1 MTQPTAN
8 PTCSASRPRDS
19 RSREWPAASGLHLG
33 ESSEVPRDPRSDD
46 AGLPRVPPRRSSL
59 LIPAVLFLATCYST
73 YLLGRETFAG
83 YRLSV
88 PTPLGW
94 ETRANPHRGGLEY
107 CLSVM
112 AILLAHEFGH
122 YLQSVRYRIAASLP
136 LFIPMPISPFGTM
149 GAVILQRDN
158 SADRR
163 QMFDIAIS
171 GPIAGMLVAI
181 PLCIWGIQHS
191 YIQDIDPAARGV
203 SFGTPLLL
211 DWMSDWLRGPQP
223 ETRSLTINPQLFA
236 GWVGFFIT
244 ALNLLPIGQLDGG
257 HILYCLVP
265 RQAPRISRLVFMAAV
280 LAVILGG
287 AYYDK
292 RLYSWTLML
301 VLLWRMGPEH
311 PPTSDDSVPL
321 GWIRTALGWLT
332 LAFIIIGFTP
342 IPFQ

>member
-1 MTQPTAN
+1 MNQPHAN
-8 PTCSASRPRDS
+8 HYSSAYGSADT
-19 RSREWPAASGLHLG
+19 L
-33 ESSEVPRDPRSDD
+33 PRSGRNNSGF
-46 AGLPRVPPRRSSL
+46 ARGEPSVAPFPNRSAEEAIPPLPPRRSSL

-73 YLLGRETFAG
+73 YLLGRDTFQS
-83 YRLSV
+83 YRLTM

-94 ETRANPHRGGLEY
+94 ETRDDPHRGGLEY
-107 CLSVM
+107 CISVM
-112 AILLAHEFGH
+112 AVLLAHEFGH

-171 GPIAGMLVAI
+171 GPIAGMLVAV

-191 YIQDIDPAARGV
+191 YIMDVDPNIPRV

-211 DWMSDWLRGPQP
+211 DWMSDWIRGPQP

-265 RQAPRISRLVFMAAV
+265 RKAPRISGLIFAGAV
-280 LAVILGG
+280 LVVSLGG
-287 AYYDK
+287 AFYDK
-292 RLYSWTLML
+292 RLFSWTLML
-301 VLLWRMGPEH
+301 MLLWRMGPEH
-311 PPTSDDSVPL
+311 PPTSDDTVPL
-321 GWIRTALGWLT
+321 GWGRTVLGWLT
-332 LAFIIIGFTP
+332 LGFIIIGFTP

>member
-8 PTCSASRPRDS
+8 TSSSTRGPRDS
-19 RSREWPAASGLHLG
+19 VPRGWPSASSLDRG
-33 ESSEVPRDPRSDD
+33 ESLSVPPTHWSD
-46 AGLPRVPPRRSSL
+46 GRELPRLPPRRANL
-59 LIPAVLFLATCYST
+59 LIPAVLFVATCYST
-73 YLLGRETFAG
+73 YLLGRDAFAE
-83 YRLSV
+83 YRLTV

-94 ETRANPHRGGLEY
+94 QSYDDPHRGGLEY
-107 CLSVM
+107 CISVM
-112 AILLAHEFGH
+112 AVLLAHELGH
-122 YLQSVRYRIAASLP
+122 YLQSLRYRISASLP

-191 YIQDIDPAARGV
+191 YIRDIDPAAPG
-203 SFGTPLLL
+203 SSLGTPLLL
-211 DWMSDWLRGPQP
+211 DWMSDWIRGPQP

-257 HILYCLVP
+257 HILYCLAP
-265 RQAPRISRLVFMAAV
+265 RRAPRISGLVFLGAV
-280 LAVILGG
+280 SAVVLGG
-287 AYYDK
+287 AFYDK

-301 VLLWRMGPEH
+301 LLLWRMGPEH
-311 PPTSDDSVPL
+311 PPTSDDSVSL
-321 GWIRTALGWLT
+321 GWGRTVLGWLT

>member
-1 MTQPTAN
+1 MNQPPAQHSSSSSDSLARGWRDS
-8 PTCSASRPRDS
+8 PGYDRGELSSASSPQ
-19 RSREWPAASGLHLG
+19 RSVE
-33 ESSEVPRDPRSDD
+33 D
-46 AGLPRVPPRRSSL
+46 GLPRRPPRRSSL

-73 YLLGRETFAG
+73 YLLGRETFQS
-83 YRLSV
+83 YRLTV
-88 PTPLGW
+88 PTALGW
-94 ETRANPHRGGLEY
+94 ESRDDPHRGGLEY
-107 CLSVM
+107 CISVM
-112 AILLAHEFGH
+112 AVLLAHELGH

-163 QMFDIAIS
+163 QMFDIAVS

-191 YIQDIDPAARGV
+191 YIIDIDPNLPRA
-203 SFGTPLLL
+203 SFGTPFLL
-211 DWMSDWLRGPQP
+211 DWMSDWIRGRLP

-265 RQAPRISRLVFMAAV
+265 RKAPWVSSAVFIGAV
-280 LAVILGG
+280 LAVGLGG
-287 AYYDK
+287 AFYDK

-301 VLLWRMGPEH
+301 LLLWRMGPEH

-321 GWIRTALGWLT
+321 GWMRTVLGWLT
-332 LAFIIIGFTP
+332 LGFIIIGFTP

>member
-8 PTCSASRPRDS
+8 PSRLALGPHDSLPQGWPASASPAFGESGSGS
-19 RSREWPAASGLHLG
+19 RSH
-33 ESSEVPRDPRSDD
+33 RSNAD
-46 AGLPRVPPRRSSL
+46 GLPPLPPRRPNL

-73 YLLGRETFAG
+73 YLLGCDTFAG
-83 YRLSV
+83 YRLAV

-94 ETRANPHRGGLEY
+94 ETYNDPHRGGLEY
-107 CLSVM
+107 CVSVM

-122 YLQSVRYRIAASLP
+122 YLQSLRYRIAASLP

-158 SADRR
+158 TADRR

-171 GPIAGMLVAI
+171 GPLAGMLVAL

-191 YIQDIDPAARGV
+191 YIQDIDPAARGT

-211 DWMSDWLRGPQP
+211 DWMSDWIRGPQP

-265 RQAPRISRLVFMAAV
+265 RRAPQISRLVFLGAV
-280 LAVILGG
+280 LAVVLGG
-287 AYYDK
+287 AYYDS
-292 RLYSWTLML
+292 RLYSWTLM
-301 VLLWRMGPEH
+301 VGLLWYMGTEH

-321 GWIRTALGWLT
+321 GWFRTLLGWLT

>member
-1 MTQPTAN
+1 MSHPAAN
-8 PTCSASRPRDS
+8 HSSSALRPRDS
-19 RSREWPAASGLHLG
+19 LPGESNSSDGLNLG
-33 ESSEVPRDPRSDD
+33 ESSGESLSGRSDET
-46 AGLPRVPPRRSSL
+46 GLPRLPPRRSSL
-59 LIPAVLFLATCYST
+59 LMPAVLFVATCYST
-73 YLLGRETFAG
+73 YLLGRETFAA
-83 YRLSV
+83 YRLTV

-94 ETRANPHRGGLEY
+94 EMREDPHRGGLEY

-112 AILLAHEFGH
+112 AVLLAHEFGH

-181 PLCIWGIQHS
+181 PLCLWGIQHS
-191 YIQDIDPAARGV
+191 YITDIDPAARGA

-211 DWMSDWLRGPQP
+211 DWMSDWIRGPQP
-223 ETRSLTINPQLFA
+223 ETRSLTVNPQLFA

-265 RQAPRISRLVFMAAV
+265 RWAPQISRLVFLGAV

-321 GWIRTALGWLT
+321 GWFRSLLGWLT